1 MLREIPAD
9 YDSRLS
15 DKVMLPSGRVHWPEL
30 LYARPV
36 GCRALT
42 LDLFAPG
49 AAGPYPTIIW
59 IQSFG
64 VRSQI
69 ALVRPHGPD
78 QVADLVAQPSA

>member
-1 MLREIPAD
+1 MPEDRMLREIPAD

-30 LYARPV
+30 FYARPV

-49 AAGPYPTIIW
+49 ERRPLPHRDLDPWRRLVPGP
-59 IQSFG
+59 
-64 VRSQI
+64 
-69 ALVRPHGPD
+69 LHH
-78 QVADLVAQPSA
+78 LE